1 MPKTYAVPPPP
12 PHNEG
17 KTVAAW
23 TLNMGVVLGA
33 VLVAFGMV
41 RSQPTLWIAGIA
53 VILLAIVAGVG
64 LSFVGLG
71 QKTTKTEDR

>member
-12 PHNEG
+12 PLNEG

-41 RSQPTLWIAGIA
+41 RSQPTLWIVGIA
-53 VILLAIVAGVG
+53 VILLAIVVGVG

-71 QKTTKTEDR
+71 QKSTKTEDR

>member
-41 RSQPTLWIAGIA
+41 RSQPTLWIVGIA
-53 VILLAIVAGVG
+53 VILLAIVVGVG

-71 QKTTKTEDR
+71 QKSTKTEDR

>member
-53 VILLAIVAGVG
+53 VILLAIVVGVG

-71 QKTTKTEDR
+71 QKSTKSEDR

>member
-33 VLVAFGMV
+33 VIVAVGMV
-41 RSQPTLWIAGIA
+41 LGDLLPIAVGA
-53 VILLAIVAGVG
+53 GVILLAIIAGVG
-64 LSFVGLG
+64 LSMAGLG
-71 QKTTKTEDR
+71 KKPVQVEER